1 MLLITPSSHATT
13 GAELST
19 HEVLK
24 ASQARSQC
32 PRLSDPLVSIAG
44 CREAFQLF
52 YSSAILGTDFFFL
65 SLLLLL
71 LLSYK
76 KKQERF
82 IHGGPL
88 QPSPSFQSVQMGEKV
103 TYAEAAGDMVRCH

>member
-1 MLLITPSSHATT
+1 MLLITLSSHATT

-24 ASQARSQC
+24 ASWATAQC
-32 PRLSDPLVSIAG
+32 PRLSDPPSQDAG
-44 CREAFQLF
+44 KHFNCFIRLQL
-52 YSSAILGTDFFFL
+52 SVLTFFL
-65 SLLLLL
+65 SLPLLLL

-103 TYAEAAGDMVRCH
+103 TYADAAGDMVRCH